1 MNSQI
6 DSARSHPAVA
16 IALGVGGILFAAGAL
31 LVIAYVL
38 DWLPSKPQLPN
49 APTSMANPGQQVAGS
64 APDVALLPGET
75 LVAPADTPPTR
86 EAAKPVAPPA
96 AQRPPPQYAK
106 PDSPP
111 PTLVPRQATTPIYAQ
126 PAPPPSPSTT
136 YAQALPSRGAPG
148 KPNYTSD
155 EVARN
160 TLYERST
167 RNVCVNCG
175 AILSI
180 APAGPGW
187 EVRVRFDDGSGETLR
202 YPERPSLRIG
212 DRVHLEDGRLLPD

>member
-1 MNSQI
+1 MNAQI

-16 IALGVGGILFAAGAL
+16 AAVVVGGIAFTAGAL

-49 APTSMANPGQQVAGS
+49 SPTSMANPGQQVAGS

-75 LVAPADTPPTR
+75 LVAPAETPPTR
-86 EAAKPVAPPA
+86 EPAKPVAPPA
-96 AQRPPPQYAK
+96 TERAPPQYAK
-106 PDSPP
+106 PNSPP

-126 PAPPPSPSTT
+126 PAPPPSPPTT
-136 YAQALPSRGAPG
+136 YAQALPPRAAPG

-160 TLYERST
+160 TLHEHSSRD
-167 RNVCVNCG
+167 VCVNCG

-180 APAGPGW
+180 APAGPDW

-202 YPERPSLRIG
+202 YPERPSFRVG
-212 DRVHLEDGRLLPD
+212 ARVHLEDGRLLPD